1 MRFKQTAGFS
11 SFLHRCHPS
20 LLDFFFS
27 SAAAGTQEKNKIK
40 HSLTDSDTTSKTKK
54 MKKTNQ
60 KDATDSKD
68 QQWSFRNIMKD
79 VENFGKEHMTWKEKK
94 EMENRRVVSLGGK
107 PPKKQRLPLSVA
119 RVQMKKQKE
128 REEKIDEENMILG
141 RFGARFSSRGSNK
154 RSMERRK
161 PEDRVLKSSVGHFK
175 NGVLDV
181 KHMLNGSS
189 LSRGTDIT
197 HHMVDVDGKKM
208 YKGKR
213 KPSQGKK
220 RGGGGG
226 GKKRH

>member
-1 MRFKQTAGFS
+1 
-11 SFLHRCHPS
+11 
-20 LLDFFFS
+20 
-27 SAAAGTQEKNKIK
+27 
-40 HSLTDSDTTSKTKK
+40 

-107 PPKKQRLPLSVA
+107 PLEKQRLPLSVA

-141 RFGARFSSRGSNK
+141 RFGARFSSGSSNK

-161 PEDRVLKSSVGHFK
+161 SEDRVLKSSVGHFK

-189 LSRGTDIT
+189 LSGGTDIT

-220 RGGGGG
+220 RSGGGG
-226 GKKRH
+226 GKKCH